1 MPTQLL
7 PGSTPVQIIT
17 SFTFL
22 VVCLAMGAGAFFF
35 FHEKDKVH
43 PRYGLPLLL
52 ATLITGIA
60 SVMYYMMR
68 DKYLPG
74 QVFPTEIRY
83 IDWVLTTPLMLIEF
97 AVLLDFKDRGGV
109 IWRLVLWD
117 LIMII
122 FGFIGETNGFQTGG
136 FQTRWV
142 AFVIGCGGWLG
153 ILVYLYTGIRRQANL
168 ADAETRRSII
178 MLTKFVTIGW
188 CVYPIG
194 YIVRAIQPDLSDLCQ
209 ICYNLGDVLNKVGL
223 GIIVY
228 AGGMAALKASSSETA
243 TKPQVNESAPTSAVS

>member
-43 PRYGLPLLL
+43 PRYRLPLLL

-136 FQTRWV
+136 
-142 AFVIGCGGWLG
+142 
-153 ILVYLYTGIRRQANL
+153 
-168 ADAETRRSII
+168 
-178 MLTKFVTIGW
+178 
-188 CVYPIG
+188 
-194 YIVRAIQPDLSDLCQ
+194 
-209 ICYNLGDVLNKVGL
+209 
-223 GIIVY
+223 
-228 AGGMAALKASSSETA
+228 
-243 TKPQVNESAPTSAVS
+243 